1 MVTNTLFLFQHKST
15 FSHFPFFFFLTHHKL
30 IFSLGRQ
37 HVDLEFAFRHLR
49 QPGDTQSYGFQL
61 PGRGSEKAALEQGHI
76 NRTTRAHYEDG
87 ALHHRDAIHLVRT
100 FQTLCALLAAVR
112 GTTTNAEADTRVCPK
127 VRHLFKAFFEAFSW
141 VCSTSSACRLDRK
154 QHKLLQRRRDE
165 IFGCREMLGT

>member
-15 FSHFPFFFFLTHHKL
+15 FSLFFFFLTHHKL

-37 HVDLEFAFRHLR
+37 HVDLEFRHLR

-76 NRTTRAHYEDG
+76 YRTTRAHYEDG

-100 FQTLCALLAAVR
+100 FQMLSALLAAVR
-112 GTTTNAEADTRVCPK
+112 GTTTSVEADTRVCPK
-127 VRHLFKAFFEAFSW
+127 VRHLFKSVFEAYSW

-154 QHKLLQRRRDE
+154 QHKLLQGRRDE